1 MGVLRK
7 ILTFSE
13 VHIPSFALDCEE
25 SGKCWPYNNG
35 FVALLG
41 QVLVRPPTLL
51 SSMVVSCPPVFSGLP
66 PSPGIHKCDQ
76 CAAL

>member
-13 VHIPSFALDCEE
+13 VHIPLFALGCEE

-41 QVLVRPPTLL
+41 QVWVRPPTLL
-51 SSMVVSCPPVFSGLP
+51 TSMVVS
-66 PSPGIHKCDQ
+66 
-76 CAAL
+76 